1 MQLEE
6 ALEGVSKT
14 SAAKIIIAYEPIWAI
29 SSTKNRK
36 DATPKDSSEMT
47 IFIRRVLF
55 DKFGPDAGRI
65 RILYGGSAN
74 PRDAE
79 DFLKD
84 GGVDGLLVGRASLD
98 AKKFS
103 QIVKICE
110 ALNK

>member
-6 ALEGVSKT
+6 ALEGVSKN
-14 SAAKIIIAYEPIWAI
+14 SAGKIIIAYEPIWAL
-29 SSTKNRK
+29 SSTKDRK
-36 DATPKDSSEMT
+36 DATSNDSNEMV

-55 DKFGPDAGRI
+55 DKFGPEAGKI
-65 RILYGGSAN
+65 RIIYGGSAN

-79 DFLKD
+79 DFLRH

-110 ALNK
+110 VLNK